1 MDGITILGGTMIL
14 AGLIAT
20 AITLTTK
27 KVTGTPRYPSP
38 PPPPKRLN
46 NIKKNTTM
54 TQQKPFYMIY
64 VEGERTP
71 TYIHS
76 NLESAETEAK
86 RLAGTLEKRAYILM
100 SIKSYEL
107 NKFKETVFQ
116 RDNEDHLPF

>member
-46 NIKKNTTM
+46 NTTM
-54 TQQKPFYMIY
+54 TMTHKPFYMIY

-76 NLESAETEAK
+76 NLESAEAEAK
-86 RLAGTLEKRAYILM
+86 RLAETLEKRAYILM

-107 NKFKETVFQ
+107 NKFKEIVYEL
-116 RDNEDHLPF
+116 DNGDHLPF